1 MSERGWL
8 EPKTESEVEQ
18 ILAELRRRLHAIYG
32 DRLRGL
38 YLYGSYAR
46 GDAREGSDLDVLVV
60 LDRLDSH
67 WQEIQRTSHDNAAV
81 SLEHDVSVATI
92 FTTEDRWQSADS
104 DFLRAIREEGRAA

>member
-1 MSERGWL
+1 MSERDWL

-18 ILAELRRRLHAIYG
+18 ILAELRRRFDGIYG

-46 GDAREGSDLDVLVV
+46 GDAREGSDLDIMVI
-60 LDRLDSH
+60 LDRFESH
-67 WQEIQRTSHDNAAV
+67 WQEIQRTSHENAAV
-81 SLEHDVSVATI
+81 SLQNDVSIATI
-92 FTTEDRWQSADS
+92 FTTEDRWESADS